1 MSPALLHQTDPQL
14 GYMSLTTETVILG
27 SHTFPVEHREWSE
40 VRTFADSPIVAFAR
54 TPIEVTFGHEQP
66 AMLNGAVVATPPTR
80 TDYVRSPRTAAG
92 HHAVWCRLLD
102 PRTTAEIVS
111 RFDPSAADRVEAP
124 FARSI
129 SPSHPIAAHTAE
141 QIAQAASLGRLPD
154 PLELDEAVI
163 RIIEAIAERC
173 ALAEARKPRAGGETQ
188 RQRRQAVN
196 AACEYMA
203 LRFEQP
209 LSIAHIADATAYSP
223 AFLSRCFR
231 ESLGHTMHEHLTTL
245 RLREAVHLLADR
257 HNSIAQIAHTT
268 GFASHA
274 HLTTTL
280 RSKLGTTPSS
290 IAHACQQDLR
300 ALLDLLAKATI
311 RLN

>member
-14 GYMSLTTETVILG
+14 GFMSLTTETVILG
-27 SHTFPVEHREWSE
+27 SHTFPVEHHEWSE
-40 VRTFADSPIVAFAR
+40 VRTFSDSPIIAFTR

-66 AMLNGAVVATPPTR
+66 AMLNGAVAATPPTR

-92 HHAVWCRLLD
+92 HHAVWCRLVD

-129 SPSHPIAAHTAE
+129 SPSHPVAAHTAE
-141 QIAQAASLGRLPD
+141 QIAHAASLGRLPD

-163 RIIEAIAERC
+163 RITETIAERC
-173 ALAEARKPRAGGETQ
+173 AHARPGKPRAGGETHRQ
-188 RQRRQAVN
+188 RQQAVN

-203 LRFEQP
+203 IRFEQP

-245 RLREAVHLLADR
+245 RLREAVQLLADQ
-257 HNSIAQIAHTT
+257 HNSIAKVAHST

-274 HLTTTL
+274 HLSSTL
-280 RSKLGTTPSS
+280 RSKLGVAPSA
-290 IAHACQQDLR
+290 IARAGRQDLR
-300 ALLDLLAKATI
+300 AMLDLIQHAKAQP
-311 RLN
+311 N